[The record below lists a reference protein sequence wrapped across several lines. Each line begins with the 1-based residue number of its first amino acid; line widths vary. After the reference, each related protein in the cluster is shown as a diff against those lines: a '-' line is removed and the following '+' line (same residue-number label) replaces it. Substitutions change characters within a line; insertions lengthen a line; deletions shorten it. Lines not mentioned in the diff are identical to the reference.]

1 MERDQT
7 QQSSDMDKKQQQIY
21 NGLKSIG
28 EEIASFYADGVK
40 LVNDVNYQT
49 KSYLIAHIAREIDGG
64 LRDVFSKD
72 DEKKKIQKEIKNDVL
87 DEFGFDKD
95 TKGHIASIL
104 TALNMPLD
112 SDIARQWIRVAMEFV
127 KFAHRHGAYKSPRSA
142 DYIIKLW
149 QEYESL
155 LSTLIGNY
163 LQLLDR
169 LDRLMLYETP
179 TEEIIETLPNLL
191 ISHSR
196 FNYFFSNLK
205 YTNWFVPLFNKGYF
219 DGNKNPQP
227 QESETQ
233 PGSYSIPYWSVLE
246 YLKKVANHNKTNYDE
261 GITDILV
268 SIIESIINFRTE
280 TGEKINNIHTDYS
293 LVEIISLLPK
303 ERISQTHF
311 DFINDLLNSY
321 QDNSL
326 IAGDIHEVFLKN
338 ILEYKDKDLTLQT
351 LQLLLSY
358 KDGEGYYETK
368 SLVYDYWL
376 NRSLVDYKVQFI
388 EICGIEAYNTA
399 ISKIKE
405 IVTIN
410 GHRFGISDIP
420 TIEEHE
426 QTFNSEK
433 YECQIIY
440 FIRDI
445 ILAFS
450 VVERQTIIEELF
462 KEKHSIFHRLAL
474 YTIGTNY
481 KDHST
486 LFWTWSDNP
495 FNKNDNCKHELYEL
509 LKNNTKYFTES
520 ELIRLADW
528 IDSAEYNLG
537 FYEPNNI
544 QLGLQVAAYKKREWL
559 SAIMDS
565 EHPEITKKYNEYF
578 VINPA
583 ELPHPGF
590 SMWYESQYGA
600 TSPLT
605 VEEIQSM
612 NMANLIDYFDKY
624 KKDNHSFIGPS
635 IEGLTHEITNSIKS
649 SPELYIVLLDSIFQA
664 SIHFQNVWLS
674 GLISSWED
682 NHTFEVKEILITCLT
697 IIKKENFWDQNN
709 LKEGSSENNLIEK
722 ILRFISV
729 VLKNDTHIFN
739 EDPLVIIKE
748 ILMNILQ
755 NDAKEIDDL
764 SDLST
769 TACNTTKGMTY
780 DALIE
785 YSLKFAR
792 LHGELEDKWDI
803 TIKELI
809 NELIDSDTNNQ
820 LLYFTLGTNITN
832 LRYISDS
839 WFVEKFERIFP
850 TTNIENW
857 SAVFIGYLYFSTSV
871 HKETFALLQK
881 NNNYNK
887 ALKYNFTERSNHT
900 ITHLVNHIC
909 IALCYDLIDIED
921 ELVVD
926 LINSNNKD
934 ILKAVYY
941 YFWNPKN
948 ERDKINPIIKLLW
961 RKIYEVFR
969 AKPDDDSNK
978 AFLGEIAVW
987 IKNIEF
993 IDGEVFEWLTY
1004 SSIHIKNIYNY
1015 LREMKVHLE
1024 KTPEFVANLLV
1035 TLFEIRVEYGISRG
1049 ILQEIVERLYVLGF
1063 KDQADIICIKH
1074 SEKGIDILRNTYKK
1088 YN

>member
-1 MERDQT
+1 MNE
-7 QQSSDMDKKQQQIY
+7 KQQEIY

-28 EEIASFYADGVK
+28 EEIASFYADGVR
-40 LVNDVNYQT
+40 LIADDGYLT

-112 SDIARQWIRVAMEFV
+112 SDIARQWIRIATEFV
-127 KFAHRHGAYKSPRSA
+127 NFAHRHGAYKIPRNA

-205 YTNWFVPLFNKGYF
+205 SINWFVPLFNKGYF

-233 PGSYSIPYWSVLE
+233 TGSYFMPYWSVLE
-246 YLKKVANHNKTNYDE
+246 YLNKIASENRINYNEEITNL
-261 GITDILV
+261 LV
-268 SIIESIINFRTE
+268 SIIENIINFRSK
-280 TGEKINNIHTDYS
+280 TGERIKNIYTDHS
-293 LVEIISLLPK
+293 VIELISLLPK
-303 ERISQTHF
+303 EKISNAHF
-311 DFINDLLNSY
+311 NFINDLLNSY
-321 QDNSL
+321 QDNSP
-326 IAGDIHEVFLKN
+326 IAGTICEIFLKN
-338 ILEYKDKDLTLQT
+338 IITNKDRDLTIQT
-351 LQLLLSY
+351 LKLLLSY
-358 KDGEGYYETK
+358 KDGKEYYETN
-368 SLVYDYWL
+368 SQVNSFWL
-376 NRSLVDYKVQFI
+376 DKTLTDYKSKFI
-388 EICGIEAYNTA
+388 EICGIDVYNIA
-399 ISKIKE
+399 IFNIRE
-405 IVTIN
+405 IVRLN
-410 GHRFGISDIP
+410 RKRFDLSDVP

-426 QTFNSEK
+426 QTFSSEK

-440 FIRDI
+440 FIKDV
-445 ILAFS
+445 ILALS
-450 VVERQTIIEELF
+450 KDEQQSIIKELL

-474 YTIGTNY
+474 HTIGANY

-495 FNKNDNCKHELYEL
+495 FNRNDNCEHELYEL
-509 LKNNTKYFTES
+509 LKNNTKYFTDP

-528 IDSAEYNLG
+528 IDSAEYNLS

-565 EHPEITKKYNEYF
+565 GHPKIAKKYKEYLA
-578 VINPA
+578 INPA
-583 ELPHPGF
+583 KSTHLD
-590 SMWYESQYGA
+590 SNIWYESQYVA

-605 VEEIQSM
+605 VEEIRSM
-612 NMANLIDYFDKY
+612 NMADLIDYFDKY
-624 KKDNHSFIGPS
+624 EKDNHSFIGPS

-649 SPELYIVLLDSIFQA
+649 NPEQYVVRLDLIFQA
-664 SIHFQNVWLS
+664 SIHFQNVWLN

-682 NHTFEVKEILITCLT
+682 NHTFEVKEILTTCLST
-697 IIKKENFWDQNN
+697 IKKENLWDQNN
-709 LKEGSSENNLIEK
+709 LKEGRYENHFIYSLLKFIEAGIK
-722 ILRFISV
+722 D
-729 VLKNDTHIFN
+729 DTHSFEVDSLAI
-739 EDPLVIIKE
+739 VKE

-755 NDAKEIDDL
+755 NDTKEIDDW
-764 SDLST
+764 SDLSM
-769 TACNTTKGMTY
+769 TAWNTTKGMTY
-780 DALIE
+780 SALIE

-803 TIKELI
+803 TTKEKI
-809 NELIDSDTNNQ
+809 NELINFDTNNK
-820 LLYFTLGTNITN
+820 LLYFTLGLYIPD
-832 LRYISDS
+832 LQYISYP
-839 WFVEKFERIFP
+839 WFVEKFDRIFP
-850 TTNIENW
+850 STNIENW
-857 SAVFIGYLYFSTSV
+857 SAVFMGYLRFHTSV

-881 NNNYNK
+881 NKNYNK
-887 ALKYNFTERSNHT
+887 ALKYNFTGRRDLT
-900 ITHLVNHIC
+900 ITPLVNHIC
-909 IALCYDLIDIED
+909 IALCHEWIGLED
-921 ELVVD
+921 ELIVD
-926 LINSNNKD
+926 LLTSNNKD

-941 YFWNPKN
+941 YFWDPRNKR
-948 ERDKINPIIKLLW
+948 EKIFPTIKPLW
-961 RKIYEVFR
+961 KKIYEIFR
-969 AKPDDDSNK
+969 DKPDDDSNK
-978 AFLGEIAVW
+978 VFLGEISIW
-987 IKNIEF
+987 MKNIET
-993 IDGEVFEWLTY
+993 IDEEVFEWLNY
-1004 SSIHIKNIYNY
+1004 SSKYIKDTFHY
-1015 LREMKVHLE
+1015 LRELEKHIE

-1035 TLFEIRVEYGISRG
+1035 ALFEINVEYGLARD
-1049 ILQEIVERLYVLGF
+1049 ILKSMVERLYILGF
-1063 KDQADIICIKH
+1063 KVQADSICIKH
-1074 SEKGIDILRNTYKK
+1074 SEKGINTLRDTYKK